1 MKPVW
6 LMVGGSLASWTA
18 MAVVPAMT
26 ARLEVL
32 FGMLAPLAAAVV
44 TWVLISR
51 TYRARPER
59 LTPLMIKAFAAKMVF
74 FGAYV
79 TLMLTVFALR
89 PVPFAISFTIY
100 FIALHLIEAMF
111 LQRLFAGTLNAD

>member
-6 LMVGGSLASWTA
+6 WMVGASVASWI
-18 MAVVPAMT
+18 AVAAAGVTGPT
-26 ARLEVL
+26 EVL

-44 TWVLISR
+44 TWVLMAR
-51 TYRARPER
+51 TYRTRPER
-59 LTPLMIKAFAAKMVF
+59 LTPLMIKAFGVKMVF

-79 TLMLTVFALR
+79 TVMLTVLALR
-89 PVPFAISFTIY
+89 PMPFAISFTVY
-100 FIALHLIEAMF
+100 FIALHLVEAMF